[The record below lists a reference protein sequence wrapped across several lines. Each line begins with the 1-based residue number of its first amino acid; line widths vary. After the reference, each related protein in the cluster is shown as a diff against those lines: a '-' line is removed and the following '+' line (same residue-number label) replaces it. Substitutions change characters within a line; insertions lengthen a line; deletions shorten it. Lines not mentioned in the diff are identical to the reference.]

1 MPFSFV
7 DIEEQ
12 KSRVIGYLFVFIFVF
27 YFITAYLVLLVLENA
42 VFPNFGDSP
51 LHGFKIPSLNHA
63 LIALGASLVAG
74 FLHWSMSTSRLIERV
89 SSAVGALPID
99 SQDAYHRV
107 FQNIVDEV
115 SVAIGG
121 RPLEARVI
129 PSASMNAFAI
139 EDFNRRAVIGV
150 TEGLLAR
157 LNRAQIEAVVGHEA
171 GHITSGDC
179 LSTTVTCAL
188 AEIYDESL
196 SRLGGVLKRTRGR
209 GVAALVFI
217 YLIVGLM
224 RFLSNLVRYFVSRQ
238 REYRADAI
246 AVRLTRDPLSLAE
259 ALKLI
264 SGHWRGAGSEGAKM
278 PSIFIVNPNL
288 SAWDERAGFFSDW
301 FSTHP
306 PIRQRI
312 GILTDMAH
320 LDEKTLDENL
330 KNFKRVAPI
339 AGAEIK
345 VDKTALSSKWFLFK
359 DQAWLGPYFPEELKK
374 TDGFKPEDWIRGE
387 GQTVVKHAYEEEAL
401 LDLFKEGK
409 PGTGLN
415 CPHCQTTLA
424 EVLYE
429 GALIFRCSFCDGA
442 FVERDK
448 VSRILIRGDKEFSE
462 GSLQLVRTI
471 LKSKDKCAALK
482 KIDPKNAW
490 VLSCPKCRQKMHRE
504 FFVYAYPVEI
514 DNCCHCAGIWFDKE
528 ELELLQC
535 LYEHKEDLFEAG

>member
-1 MPFSFV
+1 MPFSFIE
-7 DIEEQ
+7 IEEQ
-12 KSRVIGYLFVFIFVF
+12 KSRVIGYLFVFIFIF

-42 VFPNFGDSP
+42 VFPNFSDIGLS
-51 LHGFKIPSLNHA
+51 GFKFPPADHVAIVLGISF
-63 LIALGASLVAG
+63 IAGL
-74 FLHWSMSTSRLIERV
+74 LHWSMSTSHLIERV
-89 SSAVGALPID
+89 SLAVGAVPVD
-99 SQDAYHRV
+99 GQDAYHQV
-107 FQNIVDEV
+107 LQNIVDEV

-129 PSASMNAFAI
+129 PSASLNAFAI

-209 GVAALVFI
+209 GVGALVFI
-217 YLIVGLM
+217 YAIVGLM
-224 RFLSNLVRYFVSRQ
+224 RFMSNLIRYFVSRQ

-264 SGHWRGAGSEGAKM
+264 SSHWRGAGTQGDKM
-278 PSIFIVNPNL
+278 ASIFIVNPQMT
-288 SAWDERAGFFSDW
+288 AWDERAGFFADW

-306 PIRQRI
+306 PIHQRI
-312 GILTDMAH
+312 GILADMAH
-320 LDEKTLDENL
+320 LDEKALEANL
-330 KNFKRVAPI
+330 KNFRRVAPI

-345 VDKTALSSKWFLFK
+345 VEQATASSKWFLFK
-359 DQAWLGPYFPEELKK
+359 DQAWLGPFFLDELKK
-374 TDGFKPEDWIRGE
+374 TEGFNPEAWVRGE
-387 GQTVVKHAYEEEAL
+387 GQTVVKHVYEEEAL
-401 LDLFKEGK
+401 INLFKEGK
-409 PGTGLN
+409 PDTGLN
-415 CPHCQTTLA
+415 CPHCKTPLA
-424 EVLYE
+424 HVLYE
-429 GALIFRCSFCDGA
+429 GARIFKCSSCEGA

-448 VSRILIRGDKEFSE
+448 ISRILVRGDKEFSE
-462 GSLQLVRTI
+462 ETLRMARTI
-471 LKSKDKCAALK
+471 ERSKDKYGALK
-482 KIDPKNAW
+482 KIDPQSAW
-490 VLSCPKCRQKMHRE
+490 ALNCPKCHQKMHRE

-514 DNCCHCAGIWFDKE
+514 DNCGSCACVWFDKQ

-535 LYEHKEDLFEAG
+535 LYEHKGETS